1 MENNPVIN
9 RIWNEWIEKDKELS
23 WMTKEKRLDC
33 CRNYQWIFPKKKP
46 GKMVELEALYSSVHH
61 KSNREDFKKWFYVVC
76 GYLLS
81 RVHLGDNSYYQYKK
95 IFKKQFKRDT
105 CTSDDFPQQVLLV
118 LGILGYVTKLD
129 RPYSYTEGG
138 KNNHGNH
145 YVIDKEKLITWD
157 CTSMS
162 GTGVPEWEMTHTS
175 TVSFNEDGYDP
186 DRTSWTLHPDWLSER
201 QYETIKSLEVSRD
214 GIEQS
219 SRWFFN
225 YDEYQYYYNLT
236 KKEQEDLKDEWNSFQ
251 KLRDLSCGIVGGC
264 KDDSKRDDGKKG
276 YAGRF
281 YTTVVNMKSDHRHKY
296 LRLDGE
302 LVTEVDIA
310 NAQPT
315 FLGIMMYKETGVM
328 SEWLRQ
334 CLGGHFYEGWIKEI
348 TGCTADRKTIKKLM
362 MRYLYSCYQ
371 PHKKKDFQGE
381 HKPGGGNWKKDGLYL
396 GFQKKL
402 NEYLKV
408 NEPDIY
414 NKIEYFKRHPE
425 YREDKDY
432 YSYSVDETG
441 ETQKKKEG
449 KGKWCSMLSYYLV
462 KEEVDYIKHCIS
474 SLPEDLKFFTIHD
487 CICVSESKSV
497 ETQKLMEQISKQLY
511 GVTLTL
517 KRENTSQD
525 HS

>member
-1 MENNPVIN
+1 MENNPVIF

-23 WMTKEKRLDC
+23 GMTKEERLDC

-214 GIEQS
+214 GIEQL
-219 SRWFFN
+219 
-225 YDEYQYYYNLT
+225 Y
-236 KKEQEDLKDEWNSFQ
+236 
-251 KLRDLSCGIVGGC
+251 I
-264 KDDSKRDDGKKG
+264 
-276 YAGRF
+276 A
-281 YTTVVNMKSDHRHKY
+281 
-296 LRLDGE
+296 
-302 LVTEVDIA
+302 TE
-310 NAQPT
+310 
-315 FLGIMMYKETGVM
+315 K
-328 SEWLRQ
+328 
-334 CLGGHFYEGWIKEI
+334 
-348 TGCTADRKTIKKLM
+348 
-362 MRYLYSCYQ
+362 
-371 PHKKKDFQGE
+371 
-381 HKPGGGNWKKDGLYL
+381 
-396 GFQKKL
+396 
-402 NEYLKV
+402 
-408 NEPDIY
+408 
-414 NKIEYFKRHPE
+414 
-425 YREDKDY
+425 
-432 YSYSVDETG
+432 
-441 ETQKKKEG
+441 
-449 KGKWCSMLSYYLV
+449 
-462 KEEVDYIKHCIS
+462 
-474 SLPEDLKFFTIHD
+474 
-487 CICVSESKSV
+487 
-497 ETQKLMEQISKQLY
+497 
-511 GVTLTL
+511 
-517 KRENTSQD
+517 
-525 HS
+525 